1 MPGALALPSVYPGVA
16 LALLAAACAANWR
29 TLVSGLA
36 GFAKT
41 PTPDSLAILPA
52 LGALVQCLVL
62 LITKPD
68 ACGTLL
74 AGPAALVL
82 LLNATG
88 KRLHLVTVRDN
99 FALVSAKVDHAVAY
113 RLRDAGALRAVT
125 SGLAEPHPSVLVSR
139 PTQVLRG
146 FLANSAAHGTSDK
159 NQQQFAWLVGIVSL
173 AGGLFTLISTKDAA
187 AAACILAMIP

>member
-1 MPGALALPSVYPGVA
+1 MKAALVIM
-16 LALLAAACAANWR
+16 AAGMGSR
-29 TLVSGLA
+29 YGGSKQVSGLA

-82 LLNATG
+82 LLNA
-88 KRLHLVTVRDN
+88 V
-99 FALVSAKVDHAVAY
+99 F
-113 RLRDAGALRAVT
+113 
-125 SGLAEPHPSVLVSR
+125 
-139 PTQVLRG
+139 
-146 FLANSAAHGTSDK
+146 
-159 NQQQFAWLVGIVSL
+159 
-173 AGGLFTLISTKDAA
+173 
-187 AAACILAMIP
+187 